1 MSLSVRL
8 SAAKFAMQMS
18 QVKRK
23 IASARMK
30 LVRTVAM
37 ALYASLDV
45 KTLGRLLSTSMR
57 SKMSQA

>member
-1 MSLSVRL
+1 MRL